1 MSTPQ
6 ITVLDLRAMAW
17 LLGGLG
23 LVILPHFFHLPIWIS
38 AVVIGIGVW
47 RWLAARR
54 NWHLPTSSLKFL
66 MTLGLLAATFIQFGT
81 LVGRESGTAL
91 LVIMMGLKLVELRQR
106 RDVLVLMFLAY
117 FTLVTHFL
125 YSQTIPIAA
134 YVLTVTW
141 LLLSLHMHLSSLE
154 QRPIAHSLRSAG
166 GLALLG
172 LPLMLALFVLFP
184 RIEGPIWG
192 LPKDA
197 YAGMTGLD
205 DSMSPGAISHLSQSD
220 AVAFRVKFDGPA
232 PPPEKRYWRGPV
244 FWATDGRNWTPGPQ
258 LSKLDWQPPQL
269 AKQDAPV
276 SYTVTLEPHN
286 RNWLF
291 VLDLPATASEH
302 GQISHDFQLTSP
314 KKVRQRLRYHMASLT
329 EYNTG
334 PLPEAERRLA
344 LMLPPGMNPR
354 TVVLGQA
361 LRRNARS
368 DSETVQQALNI
379 FRELPFVYSLS
390 PPLLGGNHPSDQFLF
405 ETRTGFCEHFAS
417 SFTQMMRAA
426 GIPARVVTG
435 YQGGELNPVD
445 DYYIVR
451 QRDAHAWAEVW
462 LMGQGWV
469 RVDPT
474 AAVAPERVE
483 RSIDTSLLGSG
494 AAVRF
499 NLPQSDLL
507 TRAWQQLRL
516 NLDAINNRW
525 NQWVLGYGPKQQRKF
540 LENLG
545 LDIRDW
551 RKVAWVF
558 MVIIG
563 GLFLIV
569 ILFVLRPQHQ
579 AIDPAL
585 KTYQRF
591 CRKLAKRGLTRN
603 DNETAGDFAKRI
615 KQKRPELSQQVDRI
629 TTLYSQLRY
638 ANNSSE
644 KLLLQF
650 KQQVLEFKP

>member
-17 LLGGLG
+17 LLLGLG
-23 LVILPHFFHLPIWIS
+23 LTVLPHMFHLPAWIS
-38 AVVIGIGVW
+38 IVVLGIGAW
-47 RWLAARR
+47 RWLAAKR
-54 NWHLPTSSLKFL
+54 NWHLPKSSLKFL
-66 MTLGLLAATFIQFGT
+66 LTFALMIAIFIQFGT

-106 RDVLVLMFLAY
+106 RDVLFLMFLAY

-125 YSQTIPIAA
+125 YNQSIPIAA
-134 YVLTVTW
+134 YVLVVAW

-154 QRPIAHSLRSAG
+154 QRPIRHSLRTAG

-172 LPLMLALFVLFP
+172 MPMMLALFILFP
-184 RIEGPIWG
+184 RIDGPIWG

-197 YAGMTGLD
+197 HAGMTGLS
-205 DSMSPGAISHLSQSD
+205 DSMSPGAISQLSESD
-220 AVAFRVKFDGPA
+220 AVAFRVEFENAA

-244 FWATDGRNWTPGPQ
+244 LWSTDGRNWTAGPQ
-258 LSKLDWQPPQL
+258 LKSLDWRPPKL
-269 AKQDAPV
+269 TRQDVPV

-291 VLDLPATASEH
+291 VLDLPATSSEH
-302 GQISHDFQLTSP
+302 GRISHDFQLNSR
-314 KKVRQRLRYHMASLT
+314 KKVRQRMRYSMASLT

-334 PLPEAERRLA
+334 PLPDLERRLG
-344 LMLPPGMNPR
+344 LSLPPNMNPR
-354 TVVLGQA
+354 TVALGRA

-368 DSETVQQALNI
+368 DSETVQQALKMFN
-379 FRELPFVYSLS
+379 EQPFVYSLR
-390 PPLLGGNHPSDQFLF
+390 PPLLDNEHPSDQFLF

-417 SFTQMMRAA
+417 SFTLMMRAA

-451 QRDAHAWAEVW
+451 QRDAHAWSEVW
-462 LMGQGWV
+462 LNGQGWV
-469 RVDPT
+469 RIDPT
-474 AAVAPERVE
+474 AAVAPERIE
-483 RSIDTSLLGSG
+483 RSIDTSLLDTG

-499 NLPQSDLL
+499 KLPQSDLL
-507 TRAWQQLRL
+507 TRAWQQLNL

-525 NQWVLGYGPKQQRKF
+525 NQWILGYGPKQQRKF

-545 LDIRDW
+545 IDISDW
-551 RKVAWVF
+551 RKVAWIF
-558 MVIIG
+558 MVIVG
-563 GLFLIV
+563 GLLLFV
-569 ILFVLRPQHQ
+569 TLFVLRPQHKSV
-579 AIDPAL
+579 DPVL

-591 CRKLAKRGLTRN
+591 CHKLAKRGLTRN

-615 KQKRPELSQQVDRI
+615 KHKRPELSQQVDHI

-638 ANNSSE
+638 ANSGSE
-644 KLLLQF
+644 KLLLRF
-650 KQQVLEFKP
+650 KQQVVEFKP

>member
-1 MSTPQ
+1 MSGPQ
-6 ITVLDLRAMAW
+6 ITVLDQRAMAW
-17 LLGGLG
+17 LLTGLG
-23 LVILPHFFHLPIWIS
+23 LVILPHSFHLPIWIS
-38 AVVIGIGVW
+38 SVVLGLGLW
-47 RWLAARR
+47 RWQAARH
-54 NWHLPTSSLKFL
+54 NWPLPRSSLKFL
-66 MTLGLLAATFIQFGT
+66 LTFSLLVAIFAQFGT
-81 LVGRESGTAL
+81 LVGRDSGTAL
-91 LVIMMGLKLVELRQR
+91 LVIMMALKLLELRQR
-106 RDVLVLMFLAY
+106 RDVMVLMFLAY

-134 YVLTVTW
+134 YVLTVAW
-141 LLLSLHMHLSSLE
+141 LLLSLHMHLSSME
-154 QRPIAHSLRSAG
+154 QRPVQNSLRSAG
-166 GLALLG
+166 GLMLLG

-184 RIEGPIWG
+184 RIQGPIWG

-205 DSMSPGAISHLSQSD
+205 DSMSPGAISHLSQSN
-220 AVAFRVKFDGPA
+220 AVAFRVKFDSAA
-232 PPPEKRYWRGPV
+232 PPAAKRYWRGPV
-244 FWATDGRNWTPGPQ
+244 LWATDGRSWTAGPQ
-258 LSKLDWQPPQL
+258 LSALGRQPPHL
-269 AKQDAPV
+269 ANQDAPV

-291 VLDLPATASEH
+291 VLDLPATASEQ
-302 GQISHDFQLTSP
+302 GQISRDFQLTSS
-314 KKVRQRLRYHMASLT
+314 KKIRQRIKYQMVSLT

-334 PLPEAERRLA
+334 PLPEIERRLG
-344 LMLPPGMNPR
+344 LMLPPGKNPR
-354 TVVLGQA
+354 TRELGQA
-361 LRRNARS
+361 LRRNAG
-368 DSETVQQALNI
+368 SESAIVQQALTM
-379 FRELPFVYSLS
+379 FRQLPFVYSLS
-390 PPLLGGNHPSDQFLF
+390 PPLLDANHPSDQFLF

-417 SFTQMMRAA
+417 SFTQLMRAA

-435 YQGGELNPVD
+435 YQGGELNPID

-462 LMGQGWV
+462 LTGQGWV

-474 AAVAPERVE
+474 AAVAPERIE
-483 RSIDTSLLGSG
+483 RSIDTSLLDAG

-507 TRAWQQLRL
+507 TRAWQHLRL
-516 NLDAINNRW
+516 NLDAVNNRW
-525 NQWVLGYGPKQQRKF
+525 NQWVLGYGPKQQRQF

-558 MVIIG
+558 IVIIG
-563 GLFLIV
+563 ALFLIV
-569 ILFVLRPQHQ
+569 IMFVLRPQHQ
-579 AIDPAL
+579 TIDPAL

-591 CRKLAKRGLTRN
+591 CGKLAKRGLARD
-603 DNETAGDFAKRI
+603 DNETASDFAERV
-615 KQKRPELSQQVDRI
+615 KQKRPELSQQIDHI

-638 ANNSSE
+638 AKSSSE
-644 KLLLQF
+644 KLLLQL